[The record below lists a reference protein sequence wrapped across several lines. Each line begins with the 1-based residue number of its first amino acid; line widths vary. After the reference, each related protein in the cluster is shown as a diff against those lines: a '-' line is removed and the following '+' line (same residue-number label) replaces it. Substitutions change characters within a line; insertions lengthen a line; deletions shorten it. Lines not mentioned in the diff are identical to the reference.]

1 MATLSPANT
10 YDVIVIGAGS
20 VGIPTALACAHDGL
34 NTLVLDQYPSVSQGE
49 NKHAIGG
56 IRATHT
62 QKAKIYLCQR
72 SLEIFSTWKQRFGDD
87 ISWVR
92 GGYCYVVYTT
102 EHEKLFKNNVKLQKA
117 FGLNIDY
124 YGPEKIREL
133 VPGINPNGLR
143 GGTFSPDDGSAS
155 PLLAANAFYRQ
166 GLKEGAKFA
175 LREKVESITLEA
187 EGIYAVKTNLQT
199 YHAPYVVNAA
209 GSFTKEIGNMVGIDI
224 PMNPTSHEAS
234 ISEPVAHFLD
244 PMVID
249 IRPGTDPRFGNSNN
263 YYYYQNN
270 EGQVIFCLTPN
281 PPIYGFDHEETSL
294 YLPQVAKR
302 MIQMHP
308 RLRNLKIRRT
318 WRGLYHDT
326 PDGAPIVGKVKNLP
340 GFINAVGMCGQGY
353 MLGPGVGEVVSRIIR
368 DALSE
373 KDAIILE
380 ELSLYR
386 DFGSVEM
393 LK

>member
-1 MATLSPANT
+1 MTEQASPKT
-10 YDVIVIGAGS
+10 FDVIIIGAGS
-20 VGIPTALACAHDGL
+20 VGVPTALACAHDGL
-34 NTLVLDQYPSVSQGE
+34 KTLVLDQNPSVGQGE

-72 SLEIFSTWKQRFGDD
+72 SLEIFSTWEDIFGEN
-87 ISWVR
+87 IGWVK
-92 GGYCYVVYTT
+92 GGYCYVVYTP
-102 EHEKLFKNNVKLQKA
+102 EHETLFKKNVELQKA

-124 YGPEKIREL
+124 YGPEKIQEL
-133 VPGINPNGLR
+133 VPGINPNGLL
-143 GGTFSPDDGSAS
+143 GGTFSPDDGNAS
-155 PLLAANAFYRQ
+155 PLLAVNAFYRQ
-166 GLKEGAKFA
+166 ALKEGAKFA
-175 LREKVESITLEA
+175 FREKVESITKNNQNMF
-187 EGIYAVKTNLQT
+187 AVKTNSQT
-199 YHAPYVVNAA
+199 YFAPYVVNAA
-209 GSFTKEIGNMVGIDI
+209 GSFAKEVGNMVDIDI
-224 PMNPTSHEAS
+224 PMTPTSHEAG
-234 ISEPVAHFLD
+234 ISEPVAHFLN

-249 IRPGTDPRFGNSNN
+249 IRPGSDPRFGDSNN

-270 EGQVIFCLTPN
+270 EGQLIFCLTPN
-281 PPIYGFDHEETSL
+281 PPIYGHDHEETSS

-302 MIQMHP
+302 MIQLHP

-326 PDGAPIVGKVKNLP
+326 PDGAPIFGEVKNLP

-353 MLGPGVGEVVSRIIR
+353 MLGPGVGELISRIIR
-368 DALSE
+368 DKPTE
-373 KDAIILE
+373 FDQIISE

-386 DFGSVEM
+386 DFDSVEM